1 MFIIYYKNN
10 YLTTVKENNFLD
22 RVYISIENDIKRRK
36 IMKKLI
42 IAVMSL
48 LLVCSIAFANGAEES
63 TSSGPVTVTFWNGY
77 TGSDR
82 PVLEDLVNQF
92 NESQDEVYIDML
104 IMPWDTLYQRLMTSF
119 IAGDGPDLIGFNID
133 RFAEYASAGRLL
145 DLTSYIESSDVISAD
160 VMAPALYNAGKY
172 NGVQYAVPMSST
184 AVAMYYN
191 KDHFRAAGLDPDN
204 PPQTLEELFDA
215 WDKLIVKDENGNVT
229 QYAQAIGVRST
240 VAMIPAFMW
249 LYGADYI
256 DENGDVVINSPEAV
270 ECMTMLQEAFA
281 KGVSPVGLTGQEA
294 DNLFS
299 AGVASIEWN
308 GPWAYNG
315 FVDAGIDVGV
325 CELPSGVEGR
335 KATIGGDSVLVIN
348 KDSKVADAAWAFI
361 EYWNSP
367 DTQRQWSSGTG
378 APPTRM
384 DMSDDEEL
392 LSANPNI
399 AVFLAASENA
409 RIFMAGQTL
418 ASRFDTEALVPLYES
433 IARGMET
440 PEEALATAEATMN
453 SILGK

>member
-1 MFIIYYKNN
+1 M
-10 YLTTVKENNFLD
+10 
-22 RVYISIENDIKRRK
+22 RK
-36 IMKKLI
+36 IGL
-42 IAVMSL
+42 L
-48 LLVCSIAFANGAEES
+48 LLVLLLSLALFANGNSETSEKTTVVFWHPYGDGSWTGDYMNNVIEEFEALN
-63 TSSGPVTVTFWNGY
+63 PDIVI
-77 TGSDR
+77 
-82 PVLEDLVNQF
+82 
-92 NESQDEVYIDML
+92 ESQAYAD
-104 IMPWDTLYQRLMTSF
+104 
-119 IAGDGPDLIGFNID
+119 
-133 RFAEYASAGRLL
+133 YASI
-145 DLTSYIESSDVISAD
+145 IEGLQRAVAAD
-160 VMAPALYNAGKY
+160 QMPSLVTIGYGYDRYVLNSGK
-172 NGVQYAVPMSST
+172 AVPFNAFLEQST
-184 AVAMYYN
+184 FDDFFEQALAPTVFDGDVYGIPFALSVPVVFY
-191 KDHFRAAGLDPDN
+191 HSELFSEAGLDPDN

-256 DENGDVVINSPEAV
+256 DADGNVVINSPEAV

-325 CELPSGVEGR
+325 CELPSGVDGR

-433 IARGMET
+433 IARGMAT

>member
-1 MFIIYYKNN
+1 
-10 YLTTVKENNFLD
+10 
-22 RVYISIENDIKRRK
+22 
-36 IMKKLI
+36 MKKLI

-48 LLVCSIAFANGAEES
+48 LLVCSLVFANGAEES
-63 TSSGPVTVTFWNGY
+63 TSSGPVTVTFWNSF

-82 PVLEDLVNQF
+82 PYLEQIVSEF
-92 NESQDEVYIDML
+92 NESQDEVFVDML
-104 IMPWDTLYQRLMTSF
+104 IMPQDTLYQRLMTSF
-119 IAGDGPDLIGFNID
+119 IAGDAPDLIAIGID
-133 RFAEYASAGRLL
+133 RLAEYASADRLL
-145 DLTSYIESSDVISAD
+145 DLGSYIESSDVISAD
-160 VMAPALYNAGKY
+160 IMAPAVYNAGNYK
-172 NGVQYAVPMSST
+172 GIQYAVPMT
-184 AVAMYYN
+184 ANSVAMYYN
-191 KDHFRAAGLDPDN
+191 KDHFRAAGLDPNN

-315 FVDAGIDVGV
+315 FVDAGIDVGL
-325 CELPSGVEGR
+325 CLLPTGIDGQR
-335 KATIGGDSVLVIN
+335 ATIGDGSVYVIN
-348 KDSKVADAAWAFI
+348 KDSDNSSSAFKFI
-361 EYWNSP
+361 EYWNTP
-367 DTQRQWSSGTG
+367 DVQREWAIGTG
-378 APPTRM
+378 APPTRT
-384 DMSDDEEL
+384 DMSNDEEL
-392 LSANPNI
+392 LNANPNI
-399 AVFLAASENA
+399 GVFLEASNTS
-409 RIFMAGQTL
+409 RVLMPGQTVN
-418 ASRFDTEALVPLYES
+418 SRIDTEALVPLYES

-440 PEEALATAEATMN
+440 PEDALATAEATMN

>member
-1 MFIIYYKNN
+1 MFIVYYKNN
-10 YLTTVKENNFLD
+10 YLITIKENNFLD

-48 LLVCSIAFANGAEES
+48 LLVCSLCFANGAGES
-63 TSSGPVTVTFWNGY
+63 TSGPVTVTFWNGY

-145 DLTSYIESSDVISAD
+145 DLTSYIESSDVVSED

-256 DENGDVVINSPEAV
+256 DADGNVVINSPEAV

-325 CELPSGVEGR
+325 CELPSGVDVEI
-335 KATIGGDSVLVIN
+335 KA
-348 KDSKVADAAWAFI
+348 
-361 EYWNSP
+361 
-367 DTQRQWSSGTG
+367 
-378 APPTRM
+378 
-384 DMSDDEEL
+384 
-392 LSANPNI
+392 
-399 AVFLAASENA
+399 
-409 RIFMAGQTL
+409 
-418 ASRFDTEALVPLYES
+418 
-433 IARGMET
+433 
-440 PEEALATAEATMN
+440 
-453 SILGK
+453 